1 LSIVVSATSGH
12 LGRLIVEDLLDRG
25 VPATDVVAG
34 ARSLDAIKGLTEAG
48 VRTAVVDYDD
58 SSTVE
63 GALTGG
69 DTFVLVSGNDLVSRD
84 RQHANARG
92 RRVPGAA
99 VNARAGD
106 HGFAVPPGS

>member
-48 VRTAVVDYDD
+48 VRTAV
-58 SSTVE
+58 STTTTP
-63 GALTGG
+63 APW
-69 DTFVLVSGNDLVSRD
+69 R
-84 RQHANARG
+84 ARS
-92 RRVPGAA
+92 PGATRLCSSPA
-99 VNARAGD
+99 TT
-106 HGFAVPPGS
+106 

>member
-69 DTFVLVSGNDLVSRD
+69 DTFVLVSGNDLVPGQATFASLMVEARLMTLRSLGSVACRF
-84 RQHANARG
+84 RQAM
-92 RRVPGAA
+92 
-99 VNARAGD
+99 
-106 HGFAVPPGS
+106 